1 MKKVLALTLLMV
13 MAIGFCAT
21 AQATTYLALGTG
33 GTSGTYYALGADIAA
48 LWMANIADLDVTV
61 QPTDASKDN
70 IVFIEDGEIDLAT
83 VQNDAM
89 AYAYEVNEFYGNEVF
104 DGFYAIG
111 TLYPEAV
118 QCVVAADSDIH
129 SISDLKGKNVS
140 VGAQGS
146 GTYMNAEQVLACGGL
161 TMDDIN
167 PQYLSFAESATAFQD
182 GQIDAAFL
190 TSGVPNTAIV
200 EITTKSP
207 VRVLAPTEDEWT
219 FLNDNYAYYVPYTIP
234 AGTYEGFD
242 EDATTITVKATL
254 VCDES
259 VSDDVAYAI
268 VSAIF
273 ANADEIGS
281 LHAKGL
287 ELSPEFATEG
297 IAVPFAAGA
306 ARYFAEQGITV
317 ETVG

>member
-1 MKKVLALTLLMV
+1 MKKILVLALTLAL
-13 MAIGFCAT
+13 ALGCCAT

-48 LWMANIADLDVTV
+48 LWMANIDDLDVSV

-70 IVFIEDGEIDLAT
+70 IIFIEDGEIDLAT

-89 AYAYEVNEFYGNEVF
+89 AYAYEGNEFYGNEVF

-118 QCVVAADSDIH
+118 QCVVAAGSDIYTVA
-129 SISDLKGKNVS
+129 DLKGKNVS

-146 GTYMNAEQVLACGGL
+146 GTYMNAEQVLASGGL
-161 TMDDIN
+161 TMADIN

-207 VRVLAPTEDEWT
+207 VRVLAPSEEEWAFLTE
-219 FLNDNYAYYVPYTIP
+219 NYAYYVPYTIP
-234 AGTYEGFD
+234 AGTYEGMT
-242 EDATTITVKATL
+242 EDAVVPAVMATL
-254 VCDES
+254 
-259 VSDDVAYAI
+259 I
-268 VSAIF
+268 VSKD
-273 ANADEIGS
+273 ADADLVYELTKVLFEKTGD
-281 LHAKGL
+281 LTHAKKA
-287 ELSPEFATEG
+287 EISAEA
-297 IAVPFAAGA
+297 AVNGVPTPFHPGA
-306 ARYFAEQGITV
+306 ARYYAELGLEV
-317 ETVG
+317 EVGE

>member
-1 MKKVLALTLLMV
+1 MKKIFVLALTLAMIL
-13 MAIGFCAT
+13 GCCAT

-33 GTSGTYYALGADIAA
+33 GTSGTYYALGADIAS
-48 LWMANIADLDVTV
+48 LWMNNIADLDVTV

-70 IVFIEDGEIDLAT
+70 IIFIEDGEIDLAT

-89 AYAYEVNEFYGNEVF
+89 AYAYAGNEFYGNEVF

-118 QCVVAADSDIH
+118 QCVVAADSDIVT
-129 SISDLKGKNVS
+129 IADLKGKNVS

-146 GTYMNAEQVLACGGL
+146 GTYMNAEQILAAGGL
-161 TMDDIN
+161 TMADIN

-207 VRVLAPTEDEWT
+207 VRVLAPSETEWA
-219 FLNDNYAYYVPYTIP
+219 FLNENYEYYVPYTIA
-234 AGTYEGFD
+234 AGTYEGMT
-242 EDATTITVKATL
+242 EDAVVPAVMATL
-254 VCDES
+254 
-259 VSDDVAYAI
+259 I
-268 VSAIF
+268 VDKD
-273 ANADEIGS
+273 ADADLVYE
-281 LHAKGL
+281 LTKVLFEQTNDLTHAKKA
-287 ELSPEFATEG
+287 EISAAA
-297 IAVPFAAGA
+297 AVNGVPTPFHAGA
-306 ARYFAEQGITV
+306 ARYYAEQGLEV
-317 ETVG
+317 VVGE

>member
-1 MKKVLALTLLMV
+1 MKKILVLALTLALALGM
-13 MAIGFCAT
+13 CAS

-89 AYAYEVNEFYGNEVF
+89 AYAYEGNDFYGGEVF

-118 QCVVAADSDIH
+118 QCVVGADSDILN
-129 SISDLKGKNVS
+129 IADLKGKNVS

-146 GTYMNAEQVLACGGL
+146 GTYMNAEQILACAGL
-161 TMDDIN
+161 TMEDIN

-200 EITTKSP
+200 EITTHRG

-219 FLNDNYAYYVPYTIP
+219 FLNENYMYYVPYTIP
-234 AGTYEGFD
+234 AGTYEGMT
-242 EDATTITVKATL
+242 EDAVVPAVQATL
-254 VCDES
+254 
-259 VSDDVAYAI
+259 I
-268 VSAIF
+268 VSKD
-273 ANADEIGS
+273 ADADLVYE
-281 LHAKGL
+281 LTKVLFEKTNDLTHAKKA
-287 ELSPEFATEG
+287 ELSAEN
-297 IAVPFAAGA
+297 AVLGVPTPFHPGA
-306 ARYFAEQGITV
+306 ARYYAELNLEV
-317 ETVG
+317 EVGE

>member
-1 MKKVLALTLLMV
+1 MKKILALAMVLALSL
-13 MAIGFCAT
+13 GFCVS

-48 LWMANIADLDVTV
+48 LWMANIDDLDVTV

-70 IVFIEDGEIDLAT
+70 IVFIQDGELDLAM

-89 AYAYEVNEFYGNEVF
+89 AYAYEGNEFYGNEIF

-129 SISDLKGKNVS
+129 TIADLAGKNVS

-146 GTYMNAEQVLACGGL
+146 GTYMNAEQILSAGGL

-200 EITTKSP
+200 EITTNSP
-207 VRVLAPTEDEWT
+207 VRLLAPSEEEWAY
-219 FLNDNYAYYVPYTIP
+219 LNENYSYYVPYTVA
-234 AGTYEGFD
+234 AGTYEGME
-242 EDATTITVKATL
+242 EDVSIPAVMATL
-254 VCDES
+254 IVDKDMDEEL
-259 VSDDVAYAI
+259 VYQLTKVLFEQTGD
-268 VSAIF
+268 
-273 ANADEIGS
+273 
-281 LHAKGL
+281 LTHAKK
-287 ELSPEFATEG
+287 EEISAEA
-297 IAVPFAAGA
+297 AVSGVPTPFHAGA
-306 ARYFAEQGITV
+306 ARYFAELGLEV
-317 ETVG
+317 EVGE

>member
-1 MKKVLALTLLMV
+1 MKKILVLALTLALALGM
-13 MAIGFCAT
+13 CAS

-70 IVFIEDGEIDLAT
+70 IIFIEDGEIDLAT

-89 AYAYEVNEFYGNEVF
+89 AYAYEGNEFYGSEVF

-118 QCVVAADSDIH
+118 QCVVAADSDILT
-129 SISDLKGKNVS
+129 IADLKGKNVS

-146 GTYMNAEQVLACGGL
+146 GTYMNAEQVLACAGL
-161 TMDDIN
+161 TMSDIN

-182 GQIDAAFL
+182 GQVDAAFL

-200 EITTKSP
+200 EITTKHG
-207 VRVLAPTEDEWT
+207 VRVLAPSEDEWT
-219 FLNDNYAYYVPYTIP
+219 FLNDNYKFYVPYTIP
-234 AGTYEGFD
+234 AGTYEGMT
-242 EDATTITVKATL
+242 EDAVVPAVMATL
-254 VCDES
+254 
-259 VSDDVAYAI
+259 I
-268 VSAIF
+268 VDKD
-273 ANADEIGS
+273 ADADLVYELTKVLFEKTGD
-281 LHAKGL
+281 LTHAKKA
-287 ELSPEFATEG
+287 EISAEA
-297 IAVPFAAGA
+297 AVQGVPTPFHPGA
-306 ARYFAEQGITV
+306 ARYFAELGLEV
-317 ETVG
+317 EAGE